1 MAWIQYLNLGYKY
14 GIRTSFNTKKN
25 IENVAKEKNISESK
39 LIENAIIEY
48 LKYYYDY
55 KIILKAEER
64 LKKRW
69 RIIFYWWSK
78 KRFKYKMKVSITKTA
93 KKSLEKLDNT
103 IQKRI

>member
-64 LKKRW
+64 LKKGEELYS
-69 RIIFYWWSK
+69 IDEVK
-78 KRFKYKMKVSITKTA
+78 KDLNIKWK
-93 KKSLEKLDNT
+93 
-103 IQKRI
+103 

>member
-25 IENVAKEKNISESK
+25 IENIAKEKNISESK

-64 LKKRW
+64 LKKGEELYS
-69 RIIFYWWSK
+69 IDEVK
-78 KRFKYKMKVSITKTA
+78 KDLNIKWK
-93 KKSLEKLDNT
+93 
-103 IQKRI
+103 